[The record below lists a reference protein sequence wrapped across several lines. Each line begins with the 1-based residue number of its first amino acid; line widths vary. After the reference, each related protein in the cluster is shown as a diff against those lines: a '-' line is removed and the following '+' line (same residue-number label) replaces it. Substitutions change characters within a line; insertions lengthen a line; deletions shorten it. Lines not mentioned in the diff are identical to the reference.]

1 MNPDEFVSITRGVVK
16 RGLTDIEP
24 KVAAGAGGGVVFGIL
39 ITILA
44 SYHVP
49 ITPAVQQWGPY
60 LVAILCGYIFPSSG
74 HIITTRASDD
84 ARTTTTHTAG
94 TVETIVTGAIPIV
107 SVAAGAPGSIG
118 RQEPRQAP
126 DVPLSSL
133 LRPTT
138 PPDDPDNAP
147 TQVLR

>member
-49 ITPAVQQWGPY
+49 ITPEVQQWGPY
-60 LVAILCGYIFPSSG
+60 LVAVACGYIFPSSG
-74 HIITTRASDD
+74 HIITTRASND
-84 ARTTTTHTAG
+84 ARTSTTTTSGA
-94 TVETIVTGAIPIV
+94 VETIVTGAIPV
-107 SVAAGAPGSIG
+107 QAPK
-118 RQEPRQAP
+118 QAP
-126 DVPLSSL
+126 DVPLSQL
-133 LRPTT
+133 LKPSTPADDQSTAIYPPPTT
-138 PPDDPDNAP
+138 LGG
-147 TQVLR
+147 QS

>member
-49 ITPAVQQWGPY
+49 ITPEVQQWGPY
-60 LVAILCGYIFPSSG
+60 LVAIACGYIFPSSG

-84 ARTTTTHTAG
+84 ARTSTTTTSGA
-94 TVETIVTGAIPIV
+94 VETIVTGAIPV
-107 SVAAGAPGSIG
+107 
-118 RQEPRQAP
+118 QAP
-126 DVPLSSL
+126 KSAPNVPLSQL

-138 PPDDPDNAP
+138 PADEQSTAIYPPP
-147 TQVLR
+147 TNLGGQS